1 MKPHLLNQLA
11 TNEGNISPTSSA
23 PSGDLSGPFFQTTE
37 RAGNPYVI
45 PLIAKNVTRHNN
57 SPGSNSF
64 TSSGYWTTF
73 YTYYSSTNDAIQRY
87 GYARPHGSNK
97 NQYSNQYFSCG
108 GPHKMLFSKGKSV
121 GMSGPH
127 SPGGGTNQS
136 YADFFSGLMYI
147 KNPTASTVTVN
158 IYNHFANYWSS
169 GHDGSSCTVYL
180 PNASTK
186 AATTGVSIQQV
197 WSKTSGNS
205 LYDGSGSFSLPAGRT
220 AAVVCQNTC
229 MYHTSYSNG
238 IHYTGH
244 QYWNNLDTTF
254 STCIPDYNMYAMA
267 MMATSQPNTTSYFSS
282 TSHIGADWKRCHDIF
297 GD

>member
-11 TNEGNISPTSSA
+11 TNEENISPTSSA
-23 PSGDLSGPFFQTTE
+23 PSDSLSGPFFQTTE
-37 RAGNPYVI
+37 RSGNPYVI
-45 PLIAKNVTRHNN
+45 PLIAKNISRQNN
-57 SPGSNSF
+57 SPASGWS
-64 TSSGYWTTF
+64 SSGYWTTF
-73 YTYYSSTNDAIQRY
+73 YTYYSGTNDAIQRY
-87 GYARPHGSNK
+87 GYARPHGANK
-97 NQYSNQYFSCG
+97 DQYSTNSYGPG
-108 GPHKMLFSKGKSV
+108 GSHKMLFAKGKSV

-127 SPGGGTNQS
+127 SPGGGTGTS
-136 YADFFSGLMYI
+136 YCDFFSGLMYI
-147 KNPTASTVTVN
+147 KNPTSSTQTVN
-158 IYNHFANYWSS
+158 LYHHYANYWSS

-186 AATTGVSIQQV
+186 AATTSVSIQQV
-197 WSKTSGNS
+197 WSRTSS
-205 LYDGSGSFSLPAGRT
+205 SSMYDSSGSFSLPAGRT

-229 MYHTSYSNG
+229 QYHTSYSSG
-238 IHYTGH
+238 LHYTGH

-267 MMATSQPNTTSYFSS
+267 MMATSQQVTTSYFTS